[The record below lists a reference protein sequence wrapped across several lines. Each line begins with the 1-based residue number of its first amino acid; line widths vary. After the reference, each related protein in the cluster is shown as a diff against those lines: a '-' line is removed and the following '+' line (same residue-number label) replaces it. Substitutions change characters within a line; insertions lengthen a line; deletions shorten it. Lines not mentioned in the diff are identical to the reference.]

1 MAGFDSGV
9 IDWESVIEDAEGAG
23 AFLDGRDGAEN
34 DELIVVEASA
44 SIVINEDMLGRSKN
58 AALAAPDFI

>member
-9 IDWESVIEDAEGAG
+9 IDRESVIKDAEGAG
-23 AFLDGRDGAEN
+23 AFLNGRDGTEN
-34 DELIVVEASA
+34 DELTVVEASA

-58 AALAAPDFI
+58 AALAAPNFV